1 MGRFCSEEEIKTMA
15 LFLLAK
21 QRHEGKGFNVAGWEL
36 SKLKDDHSVRAPHCT
51 LDWMWR
57 HGYLRMHE
65 NDAGGYSIT
74 ALNHKRLGDV
84 IALEV

>member
-21 QRHEGKGFNVAGWEL
+21 ERHEGKKFNVAGWEL
-36 SKLKDDHSVRAPHCT
+36 SKLKDDRAVRAPHCT
-51 LDWMWR
+51 LDWMCR
-57 HGYLRMHE
+57 HGYLSMRE
-65 NDAGGYSIT
+65 NEGGYSVIT
-74 ALNHKRLGDV
+74 LDHKEISNV